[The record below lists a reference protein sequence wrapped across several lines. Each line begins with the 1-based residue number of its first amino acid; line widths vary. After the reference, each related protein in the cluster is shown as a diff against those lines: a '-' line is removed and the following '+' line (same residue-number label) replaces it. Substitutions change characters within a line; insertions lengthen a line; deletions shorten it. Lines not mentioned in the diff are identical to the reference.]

1 LNLGNKKVLLKKDPS
16 LYSQLRIFDH
26 VIDNI
31 FIQISILLGITVSV
45 AFLMRALR
53 QPLLIAYLLAGIIA
67 GPMFLNLLQS
77 GGQTFDVLAEF
88 GIVLLLFVVGLSLN
102 IHHIK
107 NIGKVAVIT
116 GLAQIIFTTTIGF
129 LLLIAMKFPFS
140 SAIYLAMALTFSSTI
155 IIVKLLAEKKDTDS
169 VYGRYTIGLM
179 VVQDIVAIFIMMVVT
194 SVGKGNDM
202 WMEIGT
208 LVGKIFI
215 LIGFV
220 GITARYVVPKL
231 LERVAKSGEFLFIF
245 TITWCFGIASL
256 LYWMGFS
263 LEIGAIMAGIS
274 LGSSPYH
281 SEIASRIKPLRDFF
295 IIIFFIILGS
305 EMSLTNISNIWS
317 IGVILSIF
325 ILIGNPFILY
335 SVFRMLKF
343 TRRNSFL
350 SGVTAA
356 QVSEFGFVLLIVG
369 KNTNHIVGTE
379 LEIFT
384 IVALITIFT
393 SSYIITYNEKVFD
406 FLKPFFALF
415 GPDKYRQTE
424 EKEEKYDAFVLGY
437 HRIGWKVCEAL
448 AEKNIKYAVVDYN
461 PEAVKRLKS
470 RNIPAFFGDVT
481 DIEFLETL
489 SLDKA
494 KIIIS
499 TIPEYEDELILFKY
513 IRKHNKKIIIIGN
526 LYHNTYLDD
535 LYEAGANYVMMT
547 HLLGGQW
554 ISDIIKE
561 KSWTEKIFSDLRK
574 NQKEEMLLRFTS
586 GVNHPN

>member
-1 LNLGNKKVLLKKDPS
+1 M
-16 LYSQLRIFDH
+16 
-26 VIDNI
+26 IDNI
-31 FIQISILLGITVSV
+31 FIQISVLLGITVSI

-77 GGQTFDVLAEF
+77 GGQTFDALAEF
-88 GIVLLLFVVGLSLN
+88 GVVLLLFVVGLSLN
-102 IHHIK
+102 VHHIK

-116 GLAQIIFTTTIGF
+116 GFSQIIFTTTIGF
-129 LLLIAMKFPFS
+129 LLLLAMKFPFS

-155 IIVKLLAEKKDTDS
+155 IIVKLLAEKKDTES
-169 VYGRYTIGLM
+169 VYGRYTIGVM

-194 SVGKGNDM
+194 SLGKGGGL
-202 WMEIGT
+202 WLEIGT
-208 LVGKIFI
+208 LIGKIFI

-220 GITARYVVPKL
+220 GITARYLIPKI
-231 LERVAKSGEFLFIF
+231 LERVARSGEFLFIF
-245 TITWCFGIASL
+245 TVTWCFGIASL
-256 LYWMGFS
+256 LYWLGFS
-263 LEIGAIMAGIS
+263 LEIGAIMAGLS

-295 IIIFFIILGS
+295 IVIFFIILGS
-305 EMSLTNISNIWS
+305 EMSLANLSNTWL
-317 IGVILSIF
+317 IGVILSVF
-325 ILIGNPFILY
+325 ILVGNPFILY
-335 SVFRMLKF
+335 SVFRSLKF

-369 KNTNHIVGTE
+369 RNANHIAGTE

-384 IVALITIFT
+384 IVALITIIT
-393 SSYIITYNEKVFD
+393 SSYIITYNEQVFD

-415 GPDKYRQTE
+415 GPDRHRQNE
-424 EKEEKYDAFVLGY
+424 DKVEDYEAFVLGY
-437 HRIGWKVCEAL
+437 HRIGWKVCESL

-461 PEAVKRLKS
+461 PEAIKRLKS

-481 DIEFLETL
+481 DLEFLETL
-489 SLDKA
+489 PFDKA
-494 KIIIS
+494 KMIIS
-499 TIPEYEDELILFKY
+499 TIPEYEDEAVFFKY
-513 IRKHNKKIIIIGN
+513 IRKQNKKVIIVGN

-554 ISDIIKE
+554 ISDIIKD
-561 KSWTEKIFSDLRK
+561 KPWTEKTFQDLRK
-574 NQKEEMLLRFTS
+574 NQQKEMQLRFTS
-586 GVNHPN
+586 GAGRIE

>member
-1 LNLGNKKVLLKKDPS
+1 LTDRDPS
-16 LYSQLRIFDH
+16 LWWFGVTLSS

-77 GGQTFDVLAEF
+77 GGQTFDALAEF
-88 GIVLLLFVVGLSLN
+88 GVVLLLFVVGLSLN

-107 NIGKVAVIT
+107 NIGKIAVIT
-116 GLAQIIFTTTIGF
+116 GLTQITFTTTIGF
-129 LLLIAMKFPFS
+129 LLLLAMKFSFS
-140 SAIYLAMALTFSSTI
+140 SAIYLALALTFSSTI
-155 IIVKLLAEKKDTDS
+155 IIVKLLAEKKDTES

-194 SVGKGNDM
+194 SVGKGNGM
-202 WMEIGT
+202 WLEMGT

-220 GITARYVVPKL
+220 GITTRYIVPKL
-231 LERVAKSGEFLFIF
+231 LEPVARSGEFLFIF
-245 TITWCFGIASL
+245 TVTWCFGIASL
-256 LYWMGFS
+256 LYWLGFS
-263 LEIGAIMAGIS
+263 LEVGAIMAGLS

-281 SEIASRIKPLRDFF
+281 FEIASRIKPLRDFF
-295 IIIFFIILGS
+295 IVIFFIILGS
-305 EMSLTNISNIWS
+305 EMSLANISNIWG
-317 IGVILSIF
+317 IGVVLSIF
-325 ILIGNPFILY
+325 ILVGNPFILY
-335 SVFRMLKF
+335 SVFRILKF

-369 KNTNHIVGTE
+369 RNANHIAGTE

-384 IVALITIFT
+384 VVALITIFT
-393 SSYIITYNEKVFD
+393 SSYIITYNEQVFD

-415 GPDKYRQTE
+415 GPDKHKQTE
-424 EKEEKYDAFVLGY
+424 DKEEIYDAFVLGY

-461 PEAVKRLKS
+461 PEAIKRLKERHIS
-470 RNIPAFFGDVT
+470 AFFGDAT

-494 KIIIS
+494 KIIVS
-499 TIPEYEDELILFKY
+499 TIPEYEDELVLFKY
-513 IRKHNKKIIIIGN
+513 IRKHNKKAIIIGN

-554 ISDIIKE
+554 ISDIIKDGPWSE
-561 KSWTEKIFSDLRK
+561 KTFADLRK
-574 NQKEEMLLRFTS
+574 NQKEEMQLRFTS
-586 GVNHPN
+586 GANHSN

>member
-1 LNLGNKKVLLKKDPS
+1 
-16 LYSQLRIFDH
+16 
-26 VIDNI
+26 VINNI
-31 FIQISILLGITVSV
+31 FIQISVLLGITVSV

-77 GGQTFDVLAEF
+77 GGQTFDTLAEF
-88 GIVLLLFVVGLSLN
+88 GVVLLLFVVGLSLN
-102 IHHIK
+102 IHHIR
-107 NIGKVAVIT
+107 NIGKVAIISGLTQIT
-116 GLAQIIFTTTIGF
+116 FTTTIGF
-129 LLLIAMKFPFS
+129 LLLLAMKFPFS

-155 IIVKLLAEKKDTDS
+155 VIVKLLSEKKDTDS
-169 VYGRYTIGLM
+169 VYGRYTIGVM

-194 SVGKGNDM
+194 SLGKGNDL

-220 GITARYVVPKL
+220 GIVARYIVPKI
-231 LERVAKSGEFLFIF
+231 LEPVAKSGEFLFIF
-245 TITWCFGIASL
+245 TVTWCFGIASL
-256 LYWMGFS
+256 LYWLGFS
-263 LEIGAIMAGIS
+263 LEIGAIMAGLS

-295 IIIFFIILGS
+295 IVIFFIILGS
-305 EMSLTNISNIWS
+305 EMSLTNISNIWG
-317 IGVILSIF
+317 IGVVLSVF
-325 ILIGNPFILY
+325 ILVGNPFILY
-335 SVFRMLKF
+335 LVFRMLKF

-369 KNTNHIVGTE
+369 RNANHIVGTE

-384 IVALITIFT
+384 LVALITIFT
-393 SSYIITYNEKVFD
+393 SSYIITYNDQVFD

-415 GPDKYRQTE
+415 GPDKCKQIE
-424 EKEEKYDAFVLGY
+424 EKEELYDAFVFGY
-437 HRIGWKVCEAL
+437 HRIGWKICEAL

-461 PEAVKRLKS
+461 PDAIKRLKE
-470 RNIPAFFGDVT
+470 RGITAFFGDGT
-481 DIEFLETL
+481 DIEFLESL

-499 TIPEYEDELILFKY
+499 TMPEHEDELILFKY
-513 IRKHNKKIIIIGN
+513 IRKYNKKAIVIGN

-554 ISDIIKE
+554 ISDVLKN
-561 KSWTEKIFSDLRK
+561 SPWTEKTFLELRK
-574 NQKEEMLLRFTS
+574 SQKEEMKLRFTS
-586 GVNHPN
+586 GANHFS